1 MPKTLTP
8 RNQHPDTI
16 NFTKALLAGPGEDTL
31 RNIFAYAKALSVVQ
45 TTLAGPVNVIL
56 N

>member
-8 RNQHPDTI
+8 RNQHPDTT
-16 NFTKALLAGPGEDTL
+16 NFKKALLAGPGENTL
-31 RNIFAYAKALSVVQ
+31 RNIFAYAKALKVVQ
-45 TTLAGPVNVIL
+45 TKLAGTVNVIL